1 MKIINPNDKGGYTV
15 EQLQTQYPKL
25 TTVEQIR
32 TKLTEQ
38 LKTFVDGADCQFG
51 YVFPDHGLKGKQRVI
66 ENDSDILA
74 MYADYKGKRIS
85 TLWMKCSWT
94 RPSAQ
99 RKRPRSPSASGL
111 PSTSKRSNYESH
123 LTKMTEVEVIMDKLK
138 EEHEER
144 FSAEQ
149 LRAWAHMIQMKKY
162 ESYENPPD
170 KPFFG
175 KSRKKA
181 LSTATEA
188 VISPGKYKYH
198 PVHVCIVIVC
208 LLCMLV
214 HSY

>member
-1 MKIINPNDKGGYTV
+1 M
-15 EQLQTQYPKL
+15 EQTANL
-25 TTVEQIR
+25 
-32 TKLTEQ
+32 
-38 LKTFVDGADCQFG
+38 A
-51 YVFPDHGLKGKQRVI
+51 VFPGHGIKGKQRVV

-74 MYADYKGKRIS
+74 MYADYKGKRII

-99 RKRPRSPSASGL
+99 RKRPHSPSASGL

-138 EEHEER
+138 EKHER

-149 LRAWAHMIQMKKY
+149 LRAWAHMIQMNKY

-188 VISPGKYKYH
+188 VISPGKRLNMRSECIDQLDKWHKLMERVAISLEQYKELQGTI
-198 PVHVCIVIVC
+198 PTDIKKFKVTRLV
-208 LLCMLV
+208 LCMHV
-214 HSY
+214 